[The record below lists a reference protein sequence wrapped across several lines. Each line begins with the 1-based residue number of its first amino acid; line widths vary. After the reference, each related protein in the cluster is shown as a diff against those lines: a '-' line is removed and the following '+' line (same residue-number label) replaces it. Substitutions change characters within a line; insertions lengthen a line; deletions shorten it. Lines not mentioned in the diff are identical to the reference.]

1 MFAFGSGVIGG
12 GLVPPP
18 RLIAPPAPR
27 PPALL
32 QPFQFFIPEGLQ
44 QGSAPGMTW
53 GAIQVP
59 ALTVSQVPNFIG
71 DLGNRIQG
79 DPALQ
84 FTLGFLFAYLVLD
97 NNAQGPW
104 QAQTGYPLVGA
115 PGAPPGLS
123 LFAHNPVEDV
133 FSVSYL
139 PALYLFRDDKAGGEI
154 VHEAD
159 DWEVEESTW
168 TLLWVMPSPA
178 SGQDVQRQYRQY
190 ANQVVKAC
198 AAALSIGLTPS
209 WVMPGDTDP
218 GCHFRGS
225 YLGFFTNVMR
235 QRITGW
241 KRTKI
246 ASKPSNM
253 GAVLEFP
260 AVEMKMLVREKTQA
274 DLRAPMYFPL
284 GPLDLS
290 IYNQFGLRLEHE
302 IVQDRPT
309 GGDIVI
315 VPQTAVPPAEPPS
328 NSGGTDDILNTVIV
342 TNSMSPYTPT
352 LPNTAMLVD
361 ASGGPVSIL
370 IPNLPANEL
379 GSVYEVSD
387 YKQCSATNA
396 ISITPPSLM
405 QMDDP
410 TAPGAYLG
418 NGVGCA
424 FHRDGQTAKWRF
436 DGASL
441 FKFVAV
447 GP

>member
-1 MFAFGSGVIGG
+1 MFAFGSGVIGA

-18 RLIAPPAPR
+18 RLIAPSPTPAP
-27 PPALL
+27 LTIFG
-32 QPFQFFIPEGLQ
+32 PFQSFIPEDLQ
-44 QGSAPGMTW
+44 QGSAPGLTW
-53 GAIQVP
+53 GAVQVP
-59 ALTVSQVPNFIG
+59 AQTVSQVPNFKG

-104 QAQTGYPLVGA
+104 QAQTGYPLIGA
-115 PGAPPGLS
+115 IGAAPGLS

-133 FSVSYL
+133 FSVAYL
-139 PALYLFRDDKAGGEI
+139 PALYLFRDDKTGGEI

-168 TLLWVMPSPA
+168 TLLWVMPSPL

-198 AAALSIGLTPS
+198 AVALSVGLTPS

-218 GCHFRGS
+218 TSQFRGS
-225 YLGFFTNVMR
+225 FLGFFTNVMR

-246 ASKPSNM
+246 VVKSSN
-253 GAVLEFP
+253 GATTQEFP

-274 DLRAPMYFPL
+274 DLRAPQYFPM

-302 IVQDRPT
+302 IVQGQAT
-309 GGDIVI
+309 GGDRV
-315 VPQTAVPPAEPPS
+315 VLQPS
-328 NSGGTDDILNTVIV
+328 N
-342 TNSMSPYTPT
+342 T
-352 LPNTAMLVD
+352 LR
-361 ASGGPVSIL
+361 
-370 IPNLPANEL
+370 IP
-379 GSVYEVSD
+379 
-387 YKQCSATNA
+387 
-396 ISITPPSLM
+396 
-405 QMDDP
+405 
-410 TAPGAYLG
+410 
-418 NGVGCA
+418 
-424 FHRDGQTAKWRF
+424 
-436 DGASL
+436 
-441 FKFVAV
+441 
-447 GP
+447 